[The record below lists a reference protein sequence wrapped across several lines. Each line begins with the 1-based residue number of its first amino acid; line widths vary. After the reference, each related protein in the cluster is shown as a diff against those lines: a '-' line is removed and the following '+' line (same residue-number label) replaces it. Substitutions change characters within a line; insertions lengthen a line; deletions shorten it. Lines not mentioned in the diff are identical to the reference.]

1 MILVECSQGSDLW
14 FQSRSAVITASR
26 ISDAISVLT
35 RKSGSKN
42 PGDPTDAAD
51 KYAYEVA
58 FERISG
64 VPYGAPVKAY
74 TLERGHTLEP
84 IARMLYESRTGNLAM
99 ESGIVL
105 SDDRKFGYSTDG
117 FLNDDRGIIEIK
129 CPVDTVKIMDM
140 LMTGDTSEYD
150 HQIQFGLFLSGRAYC
165 DFIQYVPALESV
177 GRDLYVKRIERNEE
191 FIEDMVAKVLTFEKR
206 VTAFEQLLRKQ
217 AA

>member
-1 MILVECSQGSDLW
+1 MILVECAQGTDLW
-14 FQSRSAVITASR
+14 LQSRSGVITASR
-26 ISDAISVLT
+26 VSDAISVLQ
-35 RKSGSKN
+35 RKSGAKN
-42 PGDPTDAAD
+42 PGDPTEVSD

-64 VPYGAPVKAY
+64 KPYGAPIKAW
-74 TLERGHTLEP
+74 TLDRGHELEP
-84 IARMLYESRTGNLAM
+84 IARMLYEERTGNLAM

-140 LMTGDTSEYD
+140 LTTGDTSEYD

-177 GRDLYVKRIERNEE
+177 GRDLYVKRIARNED
-191 FIEDMVAKVLTFEKR
+191 FIEDIVAKVLTFEKR
-206 VTAFEQLLRKQ
+206 VSAYESLLRKQ

>member
-1 MILVECSQGSDLW
+1 MILIEAIQGTQEWL
-14 FQSRSAVITASR
+14 QARSGVITASR
-26 ISDAISVLT
+26 ISDAISVLQ

-42 PGDPTDAAD
+42 PGDPTNESD

-64 VPYGAPVKAY
+64 VPYAAPIKAF

-84 IARMLYESRTGNLAM
+84 VARMLYEERTGNLAM

-140 LMTGDTSEYD
+140 LTTGDTSEYD
-150 HQIQFGLFLSGRAYC
+150 HQIQFGLFLTGRAYC

-206 VTAFEQLLRKQ
+206 VTAYETLLRKQ

>member
-1 MILVECSQGSDLW
+1 MILIEAVQGSEQWL
-14 FQSRSAVITASR
+14 QARSGVITASR
-26 ISDAISVLT
+26 VADAISVLS
-35 RKSGSKN
+35 RKSGLKS
-42 PGDPTDAAD
+42 PGDPTEASD

-64 VPYGAPVKAY
+64 VPYGAPIKAY

-84 IARMLYESRTGNLAM
+84 IARMLYEERTGNLAM

-140 LMTGDTSEYD
+140 LTTGDTSEYD
-150 HQIQFGLFLSGRAYC
+150 HQIQFGLFLTGRAYC

-206 VTAFEQLLRKQ
+206 VSAYESLLRKQ

>member
-1 MILVECSQGSDLW
+1 MILIGAVQGSEQWL
-14 FQSRSAVITASR
+14 QARSGVITASR
-26 ISDAISVLT
+26 VSDAISVLQ

-42 PGDPTDAAD
+42 PGDPTADSD

-64 VPYGAPVKAY
+64 KPYGAPIKAW
-74 TLERGHTLEP
+74 TLDRGHELEG
-84 IARMLYESRTGNLAM
+84 IARMLYEERTGNLAM

-140 LMTGDTSEYD
+140 LTTGDTSEYD
-150 HQIQFGLFLSGRAYC
+150 HQIQFGLFLTGRAYC

-191 FIEDMVAKVLTFEKR
+191 FIEDMVTKVLTFEMR
-206 VTAFEQLLRKQ
+206 VTAYESLLRQQ

>member
-1 MILVECSQGSDLW
+1 MILIEAVQGSDLW
-14 FQSRSAVITASR
+14 LQSRSGVITASR
-26 ISDAISVLT
+26 ISDAISVLQ

-42 PGDPTDAAD
+42 PGDPTSDSD

-64 VPYGAPVKAY
+64 KPYGAPIKAW
-74 TLERGHTLEP
+74 TLDRGHELEP
-84 IARMLYESRTGNLAM
+84 IARMLYEERTGNLAM

-140 LMTGDTSEYD
+140 LTTGDTSEYD
-150 HQIQFGLFLSGRAYC
+150 HQIQFGLFLTGRAYC

-177 GRDLYVKRIERNEE
+177 GRDLYVKRIERDEE

-206 VTAFEQLLRKQ
+206 VTAYESLLRKQ
-217 AA
+217 GA

>member
-1 MILVECSQGSDLW
+1 MILIEAVQGSEQWL
-14 FQSRSAVITASR
+14 QARSGVITASR
-26 ISDAISVLT
+26 VSDAIAVLQ

-42 PGDPTDAAD
+42 PGDPTGESD

-64 VPYGAPVKAY
+64 VPYGAPIKAY

-84 IARMLYESRTGNLAM
+84 VARMLYEERTGNLAM

-140 LMTGDTSEYD
+140 LTTGDTSEYD
-150 HQIQFGLFLSGRAYC
+150 HQIQFGLFLTGRAYC

-206 VTAFEQLLRKQ
+206 VSAYESLLRKQ